1 MNKNDQMQI
10 IEGSGIIAIVRFDKP
25 DELVT
30 VAHALAD
37 GGIKAIEFTM
47 TIPGAIRLIEQAT
60 KELGDEIILG
70 AGTVLDDITA
80 REAILA
86 GAQFIVS
93 PNLRPTMI
101 ETCRRYNKI
110 VIPGAYTPSEI
121 LTAWECGADYVKLF
135 PAENGG
141 PEYLKSIKAPLPQ
154 INIIPVG
161 GISLENIPQYFKAGA
176 IAVAVGSNLVDKS
189 LISQKRFDK
198 LSELASQYVK
208 TVEEARIG
216 K

>member
-1 MNKNDQMQI
+1 MNKNEQMQL
-10 IEGSGIIAIVRFDKP
+10 IESSGIVAIVRFDKP

-30 VAHALAD
+30 VARALAE

-47 TIPGAIRLIEQAT
+47 TIPGAIRLIEQASS
-60 KELGDEIILG
+60 ELGSKILLG

-80 REAILA
+80 RQAILS

-93 PNLRPTMI
+93 PNLKPSMI
-101 ETCRRYNKI
+101 ETCHRYNKV
-110 VIPGAYTPSEI
+110 VIPGAYTPTEI

-141 PEYLKSIKAPLPQ
+141 PEYLKAIKGPLPQ
-154 INIIPVG
+154 ISIIPVG

-176 IAVAVGSNLVDKS
+176 SAVAVGSNLVDKK
-189 LISQKRFDK
+189 LISEKRFTQ
-198 LSELASQYVK
+198 LSELASRYV
-208 TVEEARIG
+208 EAVQAAR
-216 K
+216 KE